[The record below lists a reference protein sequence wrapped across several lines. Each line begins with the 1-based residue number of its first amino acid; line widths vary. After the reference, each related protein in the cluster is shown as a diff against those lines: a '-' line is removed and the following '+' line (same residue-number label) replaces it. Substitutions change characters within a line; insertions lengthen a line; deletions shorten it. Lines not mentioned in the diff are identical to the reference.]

1 MLIWTARIIV
11 AELFKFTC
19 SYVNGQLTSLL
30 SIHNTTVTDC
40 IVNIGHVVDKHLVVF
55 YDVYIGFRQ
64 IG

>member
-19 SYVNGQLTSLL
+19 SDMNGQLTSLL

-40 IVNIGHVVDKHLVVF
+40 IVNIGYVVDKHLVVF